1 MKMSDSTPVT
11 SVRKGAWTKE
21 EDFLLTKFVK
31 KHGEGKWHQIP
42 IKTGLKRCRKSCRL
56 RWLNYLKPGRKRG
69 PFSDDE
75 IDLVL
80 RLRNLLGNRW
90 SLIAGRIPGRTAN
103 DVKNYWNTHLHKK
116 LLLSISDDD
125 DVADD
130 DDDVAEELE
139 GDDVAGGEGDK
150 TLKKPEHYYE
160 IVKPRPWSFSKMANS
175 NNNIPTW
182 SENNNNNIQTTEN
195 NNNNIEICEPKI
207 CSDKNIDPY
216 DKAASLLK
224 ESPNGIAFQGIGEGS
239 SWNMMTWQE
248 EERSNF
254 GYGNDNSAPDA
265 ALDGWSDLSDLQM
278 GIWDF
283 WT

>member
-1 MKMSDSTPVT
+1 MSDSTPVT

-80 RLRNLLGNRW
+80 RLRKLLGNRW

-125 DVADD
+125 DDDVADD
-130 DDDVAEELE
+130 DDDVAEDVE

-160 IVKPRPWSFSKMANS
+160 I
-175 NNNIPTW
+175 
-182 SENNNNNIQTTEN
+182 
-195 NNNNIEICEPKI
+195 
-207 CSDKNIDPY
+207 
-216 DKAASLLK
+216 AASLLV
-224 ESPNGIAFQGIGEGS
+224 ESPNEIAFQGFREGS
-239 SWNMMTWQE
+239 TWNMLTWQE

-265 ALDGWSDLSDLQM
+265 ALDGWSDLSDLHM